1 MEKEIKDHAVKA
13 YKTVKDPHL
22 KFWHKV
28 GEIAIEVGIIVFAVT
43 LSIWV
48 HDVSDHNHEQKD
60 VKSFLLGV
68 RQDLKADL
76 IQMREDTDAFRG
88 AGLTFSYITTNTPGF
103 KLSKDSINK
112 YQSFLSNTTS
122 FVGNDGRYQG
132 FKSSGKLGNIE
143 DDALQND
150 IVELYQAIIP
160 SILASTDGYNQR
172 KDALFTFLN
181 KNLKRTGNG
190 TNNLLDI
197 LSTDEAINICGTLTY
212 TGEINARYKSA
223 IDKSKKII
231 KEINAD
237 YDLK

>member
-13 YKTVKDPHL
+13 YKTLRDRKL

-28 GEIAIEVGIIVFAVT
+28 GEISIEVAIIVFAVT

-68 RQDLKADL
+68 RQDLKTDV
-76 IQMREDTDAFRG
+76 IQMQGDTDAFKG
-88 AGLTFSYITTNTPGF
+88 AGQTFTYVTTNTPGF
-103 KLSKDSINK
+103 KLSNDSLHK
-112 YQSFLSNTTS
+112 YQNFLSNVTS

-143 DDALQND
+143 DDTLQND
-150 IVELYQAIIP
+150 IVELYQGIIP
-160 SILASTDGYNQR
+160 SILASTNSYNQR
-172 KDALFTFLN
+172 KEELFTFLN
-181 KNLKRTGNG
+181 KNLKRTGIK
-190 TNNLLDI
+190 TNNLVEV

-212 TGEINARYKSA
+212 VDEINSRYKSA
-223 IDKSKKII
+223 IQKSKKII
-231 KEINAD
+231 KEINVD